1 MAAADSMAYGAPINW
16 SLRECRDAQ
25 QQATDLAGTIAERLR
40 QAVRQ
45 RGQALLAVSGGKSPL
60 ALFAALR
67 EQELPWEQVTVLL
80 ADERCVPLDHADS
93 NSALVL
99 DHLLQGRAAA
109 ASWQPFFGQLPSADS
124 ADLSDAELDAL
135 AGAANDRLAALPWP
149 LDVLVLGM
157 GEDGH
162 TASLFPA
169 SPGLEDALHSSAR
182 VAWVRPV
189 AAAHARL
196 TLTLPTLLE
205 AGAVFLP
212 LAGPAKLAVFA
223 RASESPQT
231 ELPISLVL
239 HGARHPV
246 QVWLTP

>member
-1 MAAADSMAYGAPINW
+1 MTAPGHASTAAQPNWITREYHAAAELAQAIADA
-16 SLRECRDAQ
+16 LRA
-25 QQATDLAGTIAERLR
+25 AISA
-40 QAVRQ
+40 

-67 EQELPWEQVTVLL
+67 EQELPWGQVTVLL
-80 ADERCVPLDHADS
+80 ADERCVPIDHADS
-93 NSALVL
+93 NSALVRE
-99 DHLLQGRAAA
+99 HLLKGRASA
-109 ASWQPFFGQLPSADS
+109 ASWQPFFELLPSGDS
-124 ADLSDAELDAL
+124 ADWSDAELDAL
-135 AGAANDRLAALPWP
+135 AGAANMPLAALPWP

-169 SPGLEDALHSSAR
+169 SPGLETALHSSVR

-205 AGAVFLP
+205 AGSVFLP
-212 LAGPAKLAVFA
+212 LAGAAKLAVFA

-239 HGARHPV
+239 HGARHQV
-246 QVWLTP
+246 QVWLAP

>member
-1 MAAADSMAYGAPINW
+1 MAATEHASTATQSNWITRDYHAAAELAQAIADALRAAIGA
-16 SLRECRDAQ
+16 
-25 QQATDLAGTIAERLR
+25 
-40 QAVRQ
+40 
-45 RGQALLAVSGGKSPL
+45 RGQALLAVSGGRSPL

-67 EQELPWEQVTVLL
+67 EQELPWERVTVLL
-80 ADERCVPLDHADS
+80 ADERCVPIDHADS
-93 NSALVL
+93 NSALVREQ
-99 DHLLQGRAAA
+99 LLQGRAAA
-109 ASWQPFFGQLPSADS
+109 ASWQPFFGQLPGGDS
-124 ADLSDAELDAL
+124 ADWSEAELAAL
-135 AGAANDRLAALPWP
+135 ADGANAALAALPWP

-169 SPGLEDALHSSAR
+169 SPGLEAALHSSAR
-182 VAWVRPV
+182 VAWVRPL

-205 AGAVFLP
+205 AGSVFLP
-212 LAGPAKLAVFA
+212 LAGAAKLAVFA
-223 RASESPQT
+223 RASQGPQP

>member
-1 MAAADSMAYGAPINW
+1 MTAAEQARPALQPGWVTREYQAAAELAQAIADA
-16 SLRECRDAQ
+16 LRAAIDE
-25 QQATDLAGTIAERLR
+25 
-40 QAVRQ
+40 

-67 EQELPWEQVTVLL
+67 EQELAWERVTVLL
-80 ADERCVPLDHADS
+80 ADERCVPSDHADS
-93 NSALVL
+93 NSALVR

-109 ASWQPFFGQLPSADS
+109 ASWQPFFGPLPGGDS
-124 ADLSDAELDAL
+124 AGWSEAELAAL
-135 AGAANDRLAALPWP
+135 ADGANAALAALPWP

-169 SPGLEDALHSSAR
+169 SPGLETALHSSAR

-212 LAGPAKLAVFA
+212 LAGAAKLAVFS
-223 RASESPQT
+223 RASQGPQA

-246 QVWLTP
+246 QVWLAP